1 MLDLQQLDQQGKLNY
16 AEVESKNELLME
28 AGYDFIIVFLE
39 IQYPYFAY
47 SYHLESVADYHI
59 SNYQS
64 TNVVELTKSNKL
76 TDPKRNRKL
85 LPHFTTL
92 LFKLTRKNFATG
104 IKRVR
109 NGFVLA
115 AAYIGQFLTPFEVNP
130 KDFQPKQ
137 LTEIH
142 KTNSHKYSTFETIA
156 VEGNAQGVAQ
166 SSGSGTGGGQDSGS
180 SIIPGA
186 TGFGTSN
193 YPSPRPGSQGSDSG
207 LFISPHDQNPSGGS
221 NNPGGGA
228 SGGSN
233 NPSSSK
239 QQRFEHPA
247 DSYPYLYQPEES
259 ESESSDDEIFKCR
272 RGEVVSRINESRAL
286 IREAERMGKDQA
298 AQKDVNNLI
307 EQLALGNKS
316 PGIGNRRVKGLKNVS
331 EARGRNE
338 GRVYFREKDG
348 NIEILAKSNK
358 DNQDT
363 VIDILQKMGY
373 SYNNIK
379 NLS

>member
-1 MLDLQQLDQQGKLNY
+1 MNY
-16 AEVESKNELLME
+16 AEVESKNKLLMK
-28 AGYDFIIVFLE
+28 AGYDFEIVFIE
-39 IQYPYFAY
+39 IQYPYFAHF
-47 SYHLESVADYHI
+47 YHLESVADCHI
-59 SNYQS
+59 SSYRS
-64 TNVVELTKSNKL
+64 TNVFELTKSNKL

-85 LPHFTTL
+85 LLNFTNL
-92 LFKLTRKNFATG
+92 RFKLTRMNFVTG
-104 IKRVR
+104 IRRVR
-109 NGFVLA
+109 NGFVFA

-142 KTNSHKYSTFETIA
+142 KINTLNYSTFENIS
-156 VEGNAQGVAQ
+156 VEGNEHTVAQ
-166 SSGSGTGGGQDSGS
+166 SSGTGSNGGQDSGS
-180 SIIPGA
+180 SIIPGT

-193 YPSPRPGSQGSDSG
+193 YPSSRPGNQGSDSG

-221 NNPGGGA
+221 SNPGGGA

-247 DSYPYLYQPEES
+247 DSYPYLYQPYQPEES
-259 ESESSDDEIFKCR
+259 DSESSDDENFRCR
-272 RGEVVSRINESRAL
+272 RGEVVSRINESPAL

-298 AQKDVNNLI
+298 AQREVNNLI
-307 EQLALGNKS
+307 EQLALGNKN
-316 PGIGNRRVKGLKNVS
+316 PGIGTERVEGLKNVS

-338 GRVYFREKDG
+338 GRVYFREKNG

-358 DNQDT
+358 DNQKK
-363 VIDILQKMGY
+363 VIAILKKMGY
-373 SYNNIK
+373 
-379 NLS
+379 